1 MIGYVALAGLLLG
14 FGKAGIAGA
23 LGPFVTLVLVL
34 AMPADDALGLALPM
48 LIFADTFTVAA
59 YWRKWD
65 TKLLP
70 VLVGAAV
77 LGIIAGTALIS
88 SISEEWLRRFIA
100 VAMLLFAAAYLASR
114 NAVRLQDG
122 HRRWGLA
129 AGAASGFTSTIAH
142 SGGPPIVIYLLAVG
156 LEPKRLVGTTVAFFA
171 VINLIKV
178 PGYFVAGLF
187 DTDLIVST
195 LWAWITI
202 PIGVILGRWLV
213 DRIDRARF
221 ERATVALL
229 AAGAIVLLVT

>member
-1 MIGYVALAGLLLG
+1 VIGYVALAGLLLG

-48 LIFADTFTVAA
+48 LIFADTFSVAA
-59 YWRKWD
+59 YWRTWE

-70 VLVGAAV
+70 VLLSAAIVGIV
-77 LGIIAGTALIS
+77 AGTVLIS
-88 SISEEWLRRFIA
+88 SISEDWLQRLIA
-100 VAMLLFAAAYLASR
+100 VAMLVFAAAYLTGRQSI
-114 NAVRLQDG
+114 RL
-122 HRRWGLA
+122 HRGPQRWGLA
-129 AGAASGFTSTIAH
+129 AGAVSGFTSTIAH
-142 SGGPPIVIYLLAVG
+142 AGGPPIVIYLMTVG
-156 LEPKRLVGTTVAFFA
+156 LEPKRLVATTVAFFA

-178 PGYFVAGLF
+178 PGYFLVGLF
-187 DTDLIVST
+187 DADLIVST

-202 PIGVILGRWLV
+202 PVGVVLGRPLV

-221 ERATVALL
+221 ETATVVLL

>member
-1 MIGYVALAGLLLG
+1 MVWYVALAGLLLG

-48 LIFADTFTVAA
+48 LMFADTFSLAA
-59 YWRKWD
+59 YWRTWE

-70 VLVGAAV
+70 LLMGAAIV
-77 LGIIAGTALIS
+77 GIIAGTALIS

-114 NAVRLQDG
+114 SAVRLPDG
-122 HRRWGLA
+122 RRSWGVA

-156 LEPKRLVGTTVAFFA
+156 LEPKRLVGTSVAFFA

-178 PGYFVAGLF
+178 PGYFIAGLF
-187 DTDLIVST
+187 DTELIVST

-221 ERATVALL
+221 ETTTVALL
-229 AAGAIVLLVT
+229 AAGAVVLLVT